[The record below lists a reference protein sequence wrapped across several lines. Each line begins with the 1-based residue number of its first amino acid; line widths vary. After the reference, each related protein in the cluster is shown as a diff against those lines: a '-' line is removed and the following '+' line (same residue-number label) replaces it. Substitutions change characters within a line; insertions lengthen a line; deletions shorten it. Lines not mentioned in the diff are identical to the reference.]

1 MKKQF
6 KLINVLLSVLLALA
20 FVSCKVELKSEESG
34 KFEDSGSPAE
44 VTNLKAAAK
53 NAQILLTWTDATDED
68 IFGYEVT
75 CSEVALINRSIN
87 APSKN
92 SMIISQGA
100 GGCFVSNLKNGT
112 EYTFTVTTLDTSG
125 NKSSG
130 VTVKATPVR
139 GGTGEAMNISLT
151 PSVPHQNGYTGDKSN
166 TIVTITVN
174 ITSTGAVEKVVYKKD
189 GSIKA
194 KTLLADSKALS
205 AIATEDNKVWKIY
218 LSATDET
225 ANGTY
230 TVAAIDKE
238 GREEVEQIII
248 DQFDFTPPAKVKSVT
263 GEYTSDSSIIT
274 LNWTNPAD
282 SDYDHVEIS
291 YTTNDGIRNS
301 EPSQAIIVTKESN
314 NKIFNEID
322 GTKAYY
328 TYNFVTYDTLG
339 NKSSKLSWKV
349 SVGTTVANVP
359 EDFVEVPGGTVTGA
373 VADSA
378 VFING
383 RTVVIPDL
391 WVCDHEVTQKEYTT
405 YCWYDHGSSHGE
417 GDNRPIYYVNW
428 YDAIVYCNLRT
439 IAELSLGDCVYSIN
453 GEKDPR
459 NWIGIVGNSE
469 TKYCGI
475 YTRDSTWDAVAF
487 DVTADGFR
495 LPTEAEWEYIA
506 RCGSALSTDQY
517 SGTNIE
523 DELTDYAWYVDNS
536 GHEIHEVKG
545 KTPNALGLYD
555 ISGNIM
561 EWCYDWYGDI
571 SPSTGS
577 TGPSSGNSRC
587 FRGGDWLNGAFH
599 CSVWLRHDFEPH
611 MHTGTVGFRV
621 VRNAQ

>member
-34 KFEDSGSPAE
+34 KSEDSGSPAE

-87 APSKN
+87 APAKN

-151 PSVPHQNGYTGDKSN
+151 PSVPHQNGYTGNKSN

-339 NKSSKLSWKV
+339 NRSSKLSWKV
-349 SVGTTVANVP
+349 SVGTTVSNVP
-359 EDFVEVPGGTVTGA
+359 EGFVEVAGGTVSGA
-373 VADSA
+373 VANSG

-391 WVCDHEVTQKEYTT
+391 WVCEHEVTQKEYST
-405 YCWYDHGSSHGE
+405 YCHSYYSNPL
-417 GDNRPIYYVNW
+417 GDNYPADTINW
-428 YDAIVYCNLRT
+428 YDTVIYCNLRS
-439 IAELSLGDCVYSIN
+439 IAESLTPVYIVN
-453 GEKDPR
+453 GETDPTKWSGVECDSR
-459 NWIGIVGNSE
+459 SKYSGPFSSNSILNSI
-469 TKYCGI
+469 TF
-475 YTRDSTWDAVAF
+475 DA
-487 DVTADGFR
+487 TADGYR

-506 RCGSALSTDQY
+506 RGGSALSTDKY
-517 SGTNIE
+517 SGTNSDE
-523 DELTDYAWYVDNS
+523 ELTNYAWYKLNS
-536 GHEIHEVKG
+536 NSRPHEVCT
-545 KTPNALGLYD
+545 KTANSLGIYD
-555 ISGNIM
+555 ITGNVF
-561 EWCYDWYGDI
+561 EWCWDWCDSI
-571 SPSTGS
+571 NPTTGS
-577 TGPSSGNSRC
+577 AGPDSGTYRS
-587 FRGGDWLNGAFH
+587 FRGGSWQCGPFLSDDYTLYRRAGIVPQDH
-599 CSVWLRHDFEPH
+599 CGDI
-611 MHTGTVGFRV
+611 GFRV